1 MIYVLTWIQMNFKAI
16 TIRYNNFLKIAV
28 IINLYTLL

>member
-1 MIYVLTWIQMNFKAI
+1 MIYVFMWIQMNFKAI

-28 IINLYTLL
+28 INLYTLL